1 MMKFRKIA
9 ALLMSAV
16 MAVSVQI
23 STFAQERPEPS
34 PYSGEFEAADQI
46 ADYITELYIDD
57 TVDKNEIIR
66 MGISGL
72 LEENPDLLVPFLKE
86 MFSGLDEYSEFFTE
100 EEYRE
105 YINSVNQAFY
115 GIGVIIQKNGDYVEI
130 IDFSEPNS
138 KAEKS
143 GFKAGDKIYAV
154 EGKECRGLSLNDV
167 RNMIVGDLGTTVNVT
182 VLRGEELIELVAT
195 RVEVRQST
203 VTGGT
208 LEGNIGYMNIS
219 TFGDTTYEEFKLLLE
234 DFRIK
239 GVEKIILDLRNNGGG
254 RVDTA
259 VAIAKHI
266 VPKGKIVEVKYRD
279 DKYDTIHRSTLSE
292 KEFDFITLV
301 NEHTASS
308 AEILASAMQDS
319 GASKLIG
326 TRTFGKA
333 VIQTVF
339 PLTNGMKFK
348 LTIGQYKTRNGKEI
362 NGVGIE
368 PDTYIN
374 NITEKID
381 ATEYSAFDFRTR
393 LAMGDTSNYIIA
405 AKERLSLLGYFD
417 GKVDDTLF
425 TEDLKASVKAFQKDN
440 SLCDNG
446 VLDIATQVKMQDLF
460 EKLET
465 VVDLQLHTAYESFGG
480 DPEALYTEE

>member
-1 MMKFRKIA
+1 
-9 ALLMSAV
+9 MSAV

-182 VLRGEELIELVAT
+182 VLRGEELIELVW
-195 RVEVRQST
+195 
-203 VTGGT
+203 
-208 LEGNIGYMNIS
+208 
-219 TFGDTTYEEFKLLLE
+219 GD
-234 DFRIK
+234 
-239 GVEKIILDLRNNGGG
+239 
-254 RVDTA
+254 
-259 VAIAKHI
+259 
-266 VPKGKIVEVKYRD
+266 
-279 DKYDTIHRSTLSE
+279 
-292 KEFDFITLV
+292 
-301 NEHTASS
+301 
-308 AEILASAMQDS
+308 
-319 GASKLIG
+319 
-326 TRTFGKA
+326 
-333 VIQTVF
+333 
-339 PLTNGMKFK
+339 
-348 LTIGQYKTRNGKEI
+348 
-362 NGVGIE
+362 
-368 PDTYIN
+368 
-374 NITEKID
+374 
-381 ATEYSAFDFRTR
+381 
-393 LAMGDTSNYIIA
+393 
-405 AKERLSLLGYFD
+405 
-417 GKVDDTLF
+417 KV
-425 TEDLKASVKAFQKDN
+425 
-440 SLCDNG
+440 
-446 VLDIATQVKMQDLF
+446 
-460 EKLET
+460 
-465 VVDLQLHTAYESFGG
+465 
-480 DPEALYTEE
+480 

>member
-1 MMKFRKIA
+1 MMRLKKLA
-9 ALLMSAV
+9 ALLISSALFMTQSSGV
-16 MAVSVQI
+16 
-23 STFAQERPEPS
+23 FAKEIVPVS
-34 PYSGEFEAADQI
+34 PYSGEFEAVDQI

-57 TVDKNEIIR
+57 TVEKNEIIR

-72 LEENPDLLVPFLKE
+72 LEENPDTLVPLLKE
-86 MFSGLDEYSEFFTE
+86 MFSSLDEYSEFFTA
-100 EEYRE
+100 EEYRD

-130 IDFSEPNS
+130 IEFSEPNS

-154 EGKECRGLSLNDV
+154 EGQECKGKSLNDV
-167 RNMIVGDLGTTVNVT
+167 RNLIVGELGTTVNVT
-182 VLRGEELIELVAT
+182 VLRGDELIDLVAT

-208 LEGNIGYMNIS
+208 FEGNIGYMNIS

-259 VAIAKHI
+259 VAIAKLI

-279 DKYDTIHRSTLSE
+279 EQYDTIHRSTLAE

-301 NEHTASS
+301 NENTASS
-308 AEILASAMQDS
+308 AEILASALQDS

-348 LTIGQYKTRNGKEI
+348 LTIGEYKTRNGREI
-362 NGVGIE
+362 NGVGLE
-368 PDTYIN
+368 PDSYIQ

-381 ATEYSAFDFRTR
+381 ATEYTVFDFRTR
-393 LAMGDTSNYIIA
+393 MSMGDMSSQVIA

-417 GKVDDTLF
+417 GKIDDTLY
-425 TEDLKASVKAFQKDN
+425 TEDLKNSVEAFQRDN
-440 SLCDNG
+440 ALCDNG

-465 VVDLQLHTAYESFGG
+465 VVDLQLHTAYEAFGG
-480 DPEALYTEE
+480 DPEALYTE